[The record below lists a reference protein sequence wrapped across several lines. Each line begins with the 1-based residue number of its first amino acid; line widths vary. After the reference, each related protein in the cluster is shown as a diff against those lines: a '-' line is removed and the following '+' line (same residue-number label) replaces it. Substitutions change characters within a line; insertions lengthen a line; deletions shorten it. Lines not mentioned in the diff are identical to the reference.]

1 MATAGTPPE
10 VLQTLH
16 DEIYRILQLP
26 DVAPK
31 LDELGVRRQP
41 MSTGEFAQ
49 FIRAE
54 NESYREIARIT
65 GVRID

>member
-1 MATAGTPPE
+1 
-10 VLQTLH
+10 
-16 DEIYRILQLP
+16 
-26 DVAPK
+26 
-31 LDELGVRRQP
+31 VRRQT

-54 NESYREIARIT
+54 NDSYREIARIT